1 MALVDTDNLLKR
13 FSRYLRLERGLSENT
28 IAGYMSDVEKL
39 VDFIDSENLDW
50 RTVTGAD
57 LHQFVATLQDLG
69 IGARS
74 QARIISGIKS
84 FFNFLRMEKCIDTNP
99 SELIETP
106 KLGMKLPDVL
116 TVEEVDELVN
126 SFDLSKPEERRNRAI
141 VETLYSCGLRVSEL
155 VGLRMSNL
163 YFNDGYIIVEGK
175 GKKQRLV
182 PISEKAIKE
191 IRPYM
196 DDRLSLDIKRGN
208 ENILFLNRRG
218 NSRMLLCG
226 ECGCVPQC
234 PRCSVPMTYHSAN
247 GRLMCHYCGFS
258 QRTETFCPE
267 CGGQMK
273 HVGTGTQKAEEEL
286 KALFPN
292 AAVLRMDADTVAV
305 RGGHERILHEFKTR
319 RVPIL
324 LGTQMV
330 AKGLDFENVTLVGV
344 LAADLTLYM
353 DHYCAA
359 ERTFSLLTQ
368 VIGRAGRGEKG
379 GRAVIQT
386 YTPENEVLQCAAQ
399 QDYDRFYRSEI
410 RMRRLHNNPPFADL
424 FTLVVSGADEGRVL
438 RASAVLRDAMKS
450 ALQNGLYQNEPIQV
464 VGPAPAPVAKVN
476 NCYRYHVYLVA
487 KNHKTTR
494 AFVEYY
500 IKAFSASG
508 ENRGVHIFVNCNAMN

>member
-191 IRPYM
+191 IRPYI
-196 DDRLSLDIKRGN
+196 DDRRSLDIKRGTR
-208 ENILFLNRRG
+208 I
-218 NSRMLLCG
+218 
-226 ECGCVPQC
+226 
-234 PRCSVPMTYHSAN
+234 
-247 GRLMCHYCGFS
+247 
-258 QRTETFCPE
+258 FC
-267 CGGQMK
+267 
-273 HVGTGTQKAEEEL
+273 
-286 KALFPN
+286 F
-292 AAVLRMDADTVAV
+292 
-305 RGGHERILHEFKTR
+305 
-319 RVPIL
+319 
-324 LGTQMV
+324 
-330 AKGLDFENVTLVGV
+330 
-344 LAADLTLYM
+344 
-353 DHYCAA
+353 
-359 ERTFSLLTQ
+359 
-368 VIGRAGRGEKG
+368 
-379 GRAVIQT
+379 
-386 YTPENEVLQCAAQ
+386 
-399 QDYDRFYRSEI
+399 
-410 RMRRLHNNPPFADL
+410 
-424 FTLVVSGADEGRVL
+424 
-438 RASAVLRDAMKS
+438 
-450 ALQNGLYQNEPIQV
+450 
-464 VGPAPAPVAKVN
+464 
-476 NCYRYHVYLVA
+476 
-487 KNHKTTR
+487 
-494 AFVEYY
+494 
-500 IKAFSASG
+500 
-508 ENRGVHIFVNCNAMN
+508 

>member
-74 QARIISGIKS
+74 QARIISGVKS

-191 IRPYM
+191 TRPYI
-196 DDRLSLDIKRGN
+196 DDRRSLDIKRGN

-218 NSRMLLCG
+218 TQLTRVMIFYIIKRACERCGIRKKVSPHTLRHTFATHLLEGGANLRAIQQML
-226 ECGCVPQC
+226 
-234 PRCSVPMTYHSAN
+234 
-247 GRLMCHYCGFS
+247 
-258 QRTETFCPE
+258 
-267 CGGQMK
+267 
-273 HVGTGTQKAEEEL
+273 
-286 KALFPN
+286 
-292 AAVLRMDADTVAV
+292 
-305 RGGHERILHEFKTR
+305 GHESITTTEIYTHLDRQFLRQEILQHHPRNKKT
-319 RVPIL
+319 L
-324 LGTQMV
+324 
-330 AKGLDFENVTLVGV
+330 
-344 LAADLTLYM
+344 
-353 DHYCAA
+353 
-359 ERTFSLLTQ
+359 
-368 VIGRAGRGEKG
+368 
-379 GRAVIQT
+379 
-386 YTPENEVLQCAAQ
+386 
-399 QDYDRFYRSEI
+399 
-410 RMRRLHNNPPFADL
+410 
-424 FTLVVSGADEGRVL
+424 
-438 RASAVLRDAMKS
+438 
-450 ALQNGLYQNEPIQV
+450 
-464 VGPAPAPVAKVN
+464 
-476 NCYRYHVYLVA
+476 
-487 KNHKTTR
+487 
-494 AFVEYY
+494 
-500 IKAFSASG
+500 
-508 ENRGVHIFVNCNAMN
+508 

>member
-191 IRPYM
+191 IRPYI

-208 ENILFLNRRG
+208 ENILFLNRPG
-218 NSRMLLCG
+218 DTTHQSNDLLYYQ
-226 ECGCVPQC
+226 E
-234 PRCSVPMTYHSAN
+234 
-247 GRLMCHYCGFS
+247 
-258 QRTETFCPE
+258 
-267 CGGQMK
+267 
-273 HVGTGTQKAEEEL
+273 
-286 KALFPN
+286 
-292 AAVLRMDADTVAV
+292 
-305 RGGHERILHEFKTR
+305 
-319 RVPIL
+319 
-324 LGTQMV
+324 
-330 AKGLDFENVTLVGV
+330 GL
-344 LAADLTLYM
+344 
-353 DHYCAA
+353 
-359 ERTFSLLTQ
+359 
-368 VIGRAGRGEKG
+368 
-379 GRAVIQT
+379 
-386 YTPENEVLQCAAQ
+386 
-399 QDYDRFYRSEI
+399 
-410 RMRRLHNNPPFADL
+410 
-424 FTLVVSGADEGRVL
+424 
-438 RASAVLRDAMKS
+438 
-450 ALQNGLYQNEPIQV
+450 
-464 VGPAPAPVAKVN
+464 
-476 NCYRYHVYLVA
+476 
-487 KNHKTTR
+487 
-494 AFVEYY
+494 
-500 IKAFSASG
+500 
-508 ENRGVHIFVNCNAMN
+508 